1 MKKKKKTDLRSEA
14 RVAAEK
20 PISKIDKNDK
30 AAVLARMHEIKKYKD
45 DISSTQN
52 TIGYTQMFRDGVC
65 QIDDHRFSKT
75 IQFFDT
81 NYQLAEF
88 EEQNDIFSKYCDLI
102 NYFDNTV
109 TFQLTFENQNRS
121 QDGLVKQIQIPAQE
135 DDFNEIRAEYS
146 EMLTSKLLSGKNGQS
161 CRKFLTF
168 TIEANSYKQAKPK
181 LLNIHFRQLPVPD
194 NI

>member
-1 MKKKKKTDLRSEA
+1 MKNKKKTDLRSGA
-14 RVAAEK
+14 KAAAEK
-20 PISKIDKNDK
+20 SISNIDKNDK
-30 AAVLARMHEIKKYKD
+30 AVILARMHEIKKYKY

-52 TIGYTQMFRDGVC
+52 TIGYTRMFRDGVC

-88 EEQNDIFSKYCDLI
+88 EEQNGIFSKYCDLI

-146 EMLTSKLLSGKNGQS
+146 EMLTSKLLSGKTDS
-161 CRKFLTF
+161 HA
-168 TIEANSYKQAKPK
+168 ENS
-181 LLNIHFRQLPVPD
+181 
-194 NI
+194 

>member
-1 MKKKKKTDLRSEA
+1 MADRTRTKKA
-14 RVAAEK
+14 IY
-20 PISKIDKNDK
+20 P
-30 AAVLARMHEIKKYKD
+30 
-45 DISSTQN
+45 
-52 TIGYTQMFRDGVC
+52 
-65 QIDDHRFSKT
+65 

-88 EEQNDIFSKYCDLI
+88 EEQNGIFSKYCDLI

-168 TIEANSYKQAKPK
+168 TIEANSYKQAKPNSAFSLRLSGK
-181 LLNIHFRQLPVPD
+181 KILHGRFQSIDREFSASDRQIYGFSQAIFKICTHSGNSNTASMFSRSHLEKSFLTA
-194 NI
+194 